1 MGKMLQILYRGCAHI
16 AAACIVFIAAGVVLE
31 IVLRLFGF
39 SLPGIIEL
47 ATFALVG
54 ASFLAL
60 AHTFRHNVHI
70 RITMIIGRF
79 PPEKRR
85 FVEIWSLAV
94 ALVISVW
101 LTYYCIMLAWD
112 AYEFKDRSDGLL
124 SIPLWIP
131 QGMMIVGIGLLTLSL
146 LEELIK
152 VLRNKPPIY
161 QLRDEGKQVTKD
173 E

>member
-1 MGKMLQILYRGCAHI
+1 MFQKLYRGCAHI
-16 AAACIVFIAAGVVLE
+16 AAACLVLIATGVVLE
-31 IVLRLFGF
+31 IVLRIFGK

-79 PPEKRR
+79 PPNKRR
-85 FVEIWSLAV
+85 YAEIWALTVS
-94 ALVISVW
+94 LVISVW

-112 AYEFKDRSDGLL
+112 AYEFNDKSDGLL

-131 QGMMIVGIGLLTLSL
+131 QGTMVVGIGLLTLSL

-152 VLRNKPPIY
+152 VLRKRPPIY
-161 QLRDEGKQVTKD
+161 QVRSNSLKGIKD
-173 E
+173 T